1 MLEHGRIVIGGLV
14 KMRLGR
20 REIFALGELTLFVAA
35 WMLAIVAA
43 LDDYHGRANFAA
55 RNSVASGGS
64 TQTLS
69 TLE

>member
-1 MLEHGRIVIGGLV
+1 
-14 KMRLGR
+14 MRLGR

-43 LDDYHGRANFAA
+43 LDDYQGRSKLAA
-55 RNSVASGGS
+55 RNSVASGGHS
-64 TQTLS
+64 QNLS